1 MRQAVVA
8 AGVSLLV
15 IAGIASAQAPGTPSE
30 VALDA
35 GRLSISG
42 EALMWWFKEAAAP
55 PLVSDGFLG
64 QPGTSVL
71 LGGTDVDTNP
81 NPGFRLTAGFAL
93 TERWGLESSVL
104 YVPEGS
110 SSRSVSSS
118 GQIGSKDLS
127 IPFFDV
133 VGQGENDT
141 PLSAAGVHAG
151 RATEDF
157 RNSLLG
163 AEVNATM
170 RLPTVGP
177 LRLDTLGGFRY
188 LRLRETYTFSTDSPD
203 IPPRPPDVFRTTD
216 EFGATNNFYGAQLGV
231 RARYDRGS
239 WFASSAVKFA
249 LGAMIQSVD
258 VDGFLETN
266 DFNDLGPPQRFPGGY
281 FAQPTNIGR
290 HTRSVF
296 AVVPEVGLNIGYRI
310 AEWVSVFVG
319 YTFLYTNSVARPA
332 QQIDRNINPTQSAS
346 FGGAPPTPLEGPAHP
361 SFKFNGSDFWAQGL
375 NVGLAGRF

>member
-1 MRQAVVA
+1 MRHAVVA

-15 IAGIASAQAPGTPSE
+15 VAGIASAQAPGTPSG

-35 GRLSISG
+35 GRLSISA

-81 NPGFRLTAGFAL
+81 NPGLRLTAGFAL

-118 GQIGSKDLS
+118 GEIGSKDLS

-163 AEVNATM
+163 AELNATM

-188 LRLRETYTFSTDSPD
+188 LRLRETYTFSTDSPN

-216 EFGATNNFYGAQLGV
+216 EFDTTNNFYGAQLGV
-231 RARYDRGS
+231 RARYDQGP

-258 VDGFLETN
+258 IDGFLETDNFN
-266 DFNDLGPPQRFPGGY
+266 DFGPPQRFAGGY
-281 FAQPTNIGR
+281 FALPTNIGS

-310 AEWVSVFVG
+310 TEGMSVFVG
-319 YTFLYTNSVARPA
+319 YTFLYTNSVVRAP
-332 QQIDRNINPTQSAS
+332 QQVNRSINPSQSPAIT
-346 FGGAPPTPLEGPAHP
+346 GNLPAPLMGPAEP
-361 SFKFNGSDFWAQGL
+361 SFRFNASDFWAQGL
-375 NVGLAGRF
+375 NVGLALRF